1 VLEHGRAV
9 TGQML
14 NELDGAALGPADQL
28 FEPFLPLDQGNA
40 YPVVERLNE
49 LAILVPNSLASSAA
63 AFS

>member
-1 VLEHGRAV
+1 MLEHGRAV
-9 TGQML
+9 TRQMRI
-14 NELDGAALGPADQL
+14 EPDCSPLGPADQL

-40 YPVVERLNE
+40 YPVVGRLNE